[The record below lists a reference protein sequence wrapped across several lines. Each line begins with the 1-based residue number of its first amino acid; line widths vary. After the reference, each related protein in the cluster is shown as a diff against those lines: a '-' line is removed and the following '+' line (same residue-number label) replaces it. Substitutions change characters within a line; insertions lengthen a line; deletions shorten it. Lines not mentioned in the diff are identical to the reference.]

1 MLVVLGSINAD
12 LVFRVARLPRP
23 GETVLCPGWSFAH
36 GGKGANQATA
46 AARMGARVRFAGR
59 VGADAWG
66 PILRRG
72 LEEAGVDT
80 SLLSDSAKPS
90 GTAVIAVEDSG
101 ENAILVASGANLE
114 VEAEQLAG
122 AGLGPG
128 TTLLCQNEI
137 PLAQT
142 RAALARARAAG
153 ARTIWNLAPAAA
165 VAADALEPVD
175 VLIVNRG
182 EAAALLGH
190 EARPEE
196 AARALAGPARTCVVT
211 LGREGAIAIGPAG
224 GWRVP
229 ALPVSPVDTTGA
241 GDTFVGALA
250 AGLDTGLAWP
260 EALARASVAAAM
272 ACERLGAREG
282 QPDAAAVTARL
293 AALPPV
299 RPISAAG

>member
-12 LVFRVARLPRP
+12 LLFRVARLPRP
-23 GETVLCPGWSFAH
+23 GETVLCPSWSFAH
-36 GGKGANQATA
+36 GGKGANQAAA

-66 PILRRG
+66 PILRQG

-80 SLLSDSAKPS
+80 SLLADSAKPS

-114 VEAEQLAG
+114 VDAEQLAG
-122 AGLGPG
+122 VAFGPG

-142 RAALARARAAG
+142 LAALARARAAG
-153 ARTIWNLAPAAA
+153 ARTIWNLAPAVA
-165 VAADALEPVD
+165 VSADALDPVD

-190 EARPEE
+190 EAEPE
-196 AARALAGPARTCVVT
+196 ATARALAGPARTCVLT
-211 LGREGAIAIGPAG
+211 LGREGAIAVGPEG

-229 ALPVSPVDTTGA
+229 ALPVVPVDTTGA

-250 AGLDTGLAWP
+250 AGLDGGLAWP

-282 QPDAAAVTARL
+282 QPNAEAVAARL

-299 RPISAAG
+299 RALEPAG